1 MDHQV
6 FHIGFEKGGRKIM
19 HKRIKSIIALFFL
32 LPMER
37 GHTEPEYDFTLQ
49 TLTYASINTAAPF
62 KADGIYR
69 VIFNTKQDFLKLNGV
84 FQMGFHLPLTH
95 ESTSVQRGDFENF
108 YYSIYRTLYRSKNKE
123 SRFNLNSGFNGWLG
137 FSRESRQR
145 DLFRASIRP
154 FLTLSFKK
162 GAFFTNQTFRFGHRF
177 YNQRM
182 RADGQSLIPNEF
194 TSITELKYYLTKKW
208 SFDLTFL
215 YNYGITFQNM
225 GKSASIMGY
234 YSSYRVEDD
243 LLVSLGLET
252 QDNNLMPDGVRRR
265 VTVFD
270 PGVTQLVFD
279 LKLKI

>member
-1 MDHQV
+1 
-6 FHIGFEKGGRKIM
+6 M
-19 HKRIKSIIALFFL
+19 HKGIKSIVAFFFL

-37 GHTEPEYDFTLQ
+37 GYTEPEYDFTLQ
-49 TLTYASINTAAPF
+49 SLTYTSINTSDRF

-69 VIFNTKQDFLKLNGV
+69 VIFNTKQDFLKLNGI
-84 FQMGFHLPLTH
+84 FQFGFHLPLTH
-95 ESTSVQRGDFENF
+95 ESSSVQRGDLENF
-108 YYSIYRTLYRSKNKE
+108 YYSIYRTLYSSENKE
-123 SRFNLNSGFNGWLG
+123 SHFNLNSGFSGWLG
-137 FSRESRQR
+137 LSRESRQR

-154 FLTLSFKK
+154 FLRLSFKT
-162 GAFFTNQTFRFGHRF
+162 GAFFTNQTLRFGHRF

-194 TSITELKYYLTKKW
+194 TSITELSYYLTKKW

-215 YNYGITFQNM
+215 YNYGITFQNV

-234 YSSYRVEDD
+234 YTSYRVGDD

-252 QDNNLMPDGVRRR
+252 QDDNLMSDGLRRR

-270 PGVTQLVFD
+270 PGVTQFVFD
-279 LKLKI
+279 LRLKI